1 MLSESS
7 VLLENVWMLFFMG
20 FSYLWVMEV
29 YSIFGDNIND
39 MLCYLLEIEFY
50 SFGVGENI
58 RRKGK
63 VVEWSLILYFYENV
77 IMLLE
82 VYL

>member
-1 MLSESS
+1 
-7 VLLENVWMLFFMG
+7 
-20 FSYLWVMEV
+20 MEA

-39 MLCYLLEIEFY
+39 MLCYLLETEPH
-50 SFGVGENI
+50 SSGVGENI

-63 VVEWSLILYFYENV
+63 AAEWSLTLHFYENV

-82 VYL
+82 AYL